1 VNEQQL
7 CDFIIESINKNRC
20 FATKYH
26 SSAKSTY
33 PNYVVHVVSHL
44 WFMARPSEKTWME
57 PELLRATRISGSCVD
72 GPNDKENIVDGYVPL
87 RKLYDCS
94 RIH

>member
-1 VNEQQL
+1 
-7 CDFIIESINKNRC
+7 
-20 FATKYH
+20 
-26 SSAKSTY
+26 
-33 PNYVVHVVSHL
+33 
-44 WFMARPSEKTWME
+44 ME